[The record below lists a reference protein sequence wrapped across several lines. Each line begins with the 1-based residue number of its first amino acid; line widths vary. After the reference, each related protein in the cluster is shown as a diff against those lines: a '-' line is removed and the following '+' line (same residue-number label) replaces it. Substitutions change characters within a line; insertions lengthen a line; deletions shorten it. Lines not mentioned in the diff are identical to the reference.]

1 MTNGL
6 SINHWAEED
15 RPREKMAA
23 KGAAALSDAEL
34 LAILIGSGNSE
45 QSAVDLMREV
55 LSKCDNNL
63 NALGK
68 MSLDELCSFKGIGM
82 AKAISILAACELGKR
97 RKLTEVQE
105 RLRLETSRDIY
116 EFMHPRMQDLYNEEC
131 WIILLNSN
139 LRVIDTVCVS
149 RGGLNSTMVD
159 VRVVLREAIVK
170 RATMFVLCHNHP
182 SGSVRPSR
190 DDDQLTARMQKA
202 GAAVNIPMLDHVIVA
217 DGGYFSYNDEGRL

>member
-1 MTNGL
+1 MINGL

-34 LAILIGSGNSE
+34 LAILIGSGNAE
-45 QSAVDLMREV
+45 ESAVDLMRKV
-55 LSKCDNNL
+55 LADCGNNL
-63 NALGK
+63 NTLGK
-68 MSLDELCSFKGIGM
+68 LRLDELQKYKGIGM
-82 AKAISILAACELGKR
+82 AKAITIMAACELGKR

-105 RLRLETSRDIY
+105 RKRLETSQDIY
-116 EFMHPRMQDLYNEEC
+116 EFMHPRMQDLDIEES
-131 WIILLNSN
+131 WVILLNAN
-139 LRVIDTVCVS
+139 LKVIDVVCLS
-149 RGGLNSTMVD
+149 NGGINSTLVD

-170 RATMFVLCHNHP
+170 RATMLVLCHNHP

-190 DDDQLTARMQKA
+190 EDDVLTSKMQKA
-202 GAAVNIPMLDHVIVA
+202 ALAVNIPMLDHVIVT

>member
-1 MTNGL
+1 MINGL
-6 SINHWAEED
+6 TINHWAKED

-23 KGAAALSDAEL
+23 KGASALSDAEL

-55 LSKCDNNL
+55 LLKCNNNL

-82 AKAISILAACELGKR
+82 AKAITILAACELGKR

-105 RLRLETSRDIY
+105 RVRLETSQDIY
-116 EFMHPRMQDLYNEEC
+116 EFMHPRMQDLYSEEC
-131 WIILLNSN
+131 WVILLNTS
-139 LRVIDTVCVS
+139 LKVIDALCVS
-149 RGGLNSTMVD
+149 RGGLNNTVVD
-159 VRVVLREAIVK
+159 VRIVLREAIVK

-190 DDDQLTARMQKA
+190 DDDQLTAKMQKA
-202 GAAVNIPMLDHVIVA
+202 GLAVNIPMLDHVIVT